1 MAILGVVA
9 ACTPPASGPAAVPPT
24 AVTLATEDGA
34 RLEADLYGQG
44 EHGIVL
50 AHGGRLDKAS
60 WAPEAAQLA
69 AQGWQVLAFNFRG
82 YGGST
87 GPGQGD
93 PYSAPLQL
101 DVLAAVRYL
110 RAAGVTRVSV
120 IGGSMGGSAASAA
133 AIAARPGE
141 IDDVVL
147 LAAPVNGNPEELKG
161 RVLFLVAR
169 DDTTAAGVPR
179 LVRIQE
185 QFDRAPEPKRLLVV
199 DGAEHAQWLFRTTRG
214 DQVLREIVAFLSD
227 GERGSP

>member
-9 ACTPPASGPAAVPPT
+9 ACTPPAGGRAAAPPT
-24 AVTLATEDGA
+24 AVTLAASDGA

-44 EHGIVL
+44 QRGIVL

-147 LAAPVNGNPEELKG
+147 LAAPVNGNPEELRG

-179 LVRIQE
+179 LVRILE

-214 DQVLREIVAFLSD
+214 DQVLREIVAFLSE
-227 GERGSP
+227 GERDSP